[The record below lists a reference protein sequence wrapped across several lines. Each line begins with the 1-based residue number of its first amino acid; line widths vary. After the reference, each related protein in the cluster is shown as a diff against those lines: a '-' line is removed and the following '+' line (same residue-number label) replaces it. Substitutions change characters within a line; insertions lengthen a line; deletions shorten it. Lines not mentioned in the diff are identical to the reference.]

1 MKALVTGASGFIG
14 RRLVSTLAHRG
25 HDVAC
30 LVRRTSDT
38 RPLEGSSVRLVVGD
52 LGDPSSLDAALVD
65 RDHIFHLAG
74 VVQAARE
81 TAFEAANVEGTR
93 HLVEAC
99 LRAAP
104 KVGRFVLV
112 SSIAAAGP
120 SGPDKPG
127 TETDPPRPVSA
138 YGRSKLAAERIVM
151 EASDRLPVTIVRPP
165 NVLGPGSKELERA
178 IGILNKRIVPD
189 VGDERPRTSLVD
201 VDDLVEALILAAG
214 DVRSIGQT
222 YYVTDGRSYSW
233 PEITAALA
241 DELGLGRVKLRVPF
255 GAQVLAAQLAEVSSR
270 LSGRPPALTRDI
282 VRAGKD
288 DFWIY
293 DGSKICRELGF
304 CPRSTMRDAVRRA
317 VRAFEDRNGR
327 GGARKGAGAR

>member
-14 RRLVSTLAHRG
+14 RRLASTLAHRG
-25 HDVAC
+25 HDVVA

-38 RPLEGSSVRLVVGD
+38 RTLEGLPVRLVIGD
-52 LGDPSSLDAALVD
+52 LGDPSSLPAAVAG

-74 VVQAARE
+74 VVQSARE
-81 TAFEAANVEGTR
+81 TDFEAANVVGTR

-104 KVGRFVLV
+104 KAGRFVLV

-120 SGPDKPG
+120 SGPDRPG
-127 TETDPPRPVSA
+127 TETDAPRPVSA
-138 YGRSKLAAERIVM
+138 YGRSKLAAERIAA
-151 EASDRLPVTIVRPP
+151 EASDRLPLTIVRPP
-165 NVLGPGSKELERA
+165 NVFGPGSKELERA
-178 IGILNKRIVPD
+178 IGFLKKRIVPD
-189 VGDERPRTSLVD
+189 VGDVRPRTSVID
-201 VDDLVEALILAAG
+201 VDDLVEALILAAA

-233 PEITAALA
+233 PEISAALA
-241 DELGLGRVKLRVPF
+241 EELGVGRVRLRVPF
-255 GAQVLAAQLAEVSSR
+255 GVQVLAARLAEASSR

-282 VRAGKD
+282 VRAGRD

-304 CPRSTMRDAVRRA
+304 CPRSTMRDSVRRA

-327 GGARKGAGAR
+327 GGKRRGAGA